1 MGDPRKSK
9 RAFSRPT
16 RPYDK
21 DRITAEKT
29 LMRDFGLRRKNEI
42 YRAEAF
48 IREIKRRVRMTI
60 ASKDKDAEKT
70 LLQKVVKYGMV
81 GEKEASIDTVLDL
94 DVKSFLERRLE
105 TQVVRK
111 KLANSYLQARQFIV
125 HGHIYVNDVKVTSP
139 KYIVRQD
146 EENFISFSPRSALA
160 SGFEHAPKKVKERV
174 MSAQQG
180 RFGRRR
186 PFNRQGGAP
195 FNRQGGGAPFNRQ
208 GGGAPFNRQG
218 GAPAAGAKPATT
230 GGANK

>member
-29 LMRDFGLRRKNEI
+29 LMKDFGLRRKNEI

-60 ASKDKDAEKT
+60 ASKDEDAEKT

-81 GEKEASIDTVLDL
+81 GEEEASIDTVLDL

-125 HGHIYVNDVKVTSP
+125 HGHIFVNDVKVTSP

-146 EENFISFSPRSALA
+146 EENFITFSSRSALA
-160 SGFEHAPKKVKERV
+160 SGFEYAPKKVKEREV
-174 MSAQQG
+174 RSGPQS

-186 PFNRQGGAP
+186 P

-208 GGGAPFNRQG
+208 RGA
-218 GAPAAGAKPATT
+218 ALAAGAKPAIT

>member
-9 RAFSRPT
+9 KAFSRPT

-21 DRITAEKT
+21 ERITSEKT
-29 LMRDFGLRRKNEI
+29 LMKDFGLRRKNEI
-42 YRAEAF
+42 YRAEEF
-48 IREIKRRVRMTI
+48 IRDLKRRVRMFI
-60 ASKDKDAEKT
+60 ASKDKDAEKI
-70 LLQKVVKYGMV
+70 LLQKVVKYGMIS
-81 GEKEASIDTVLDL
+81 EDEASIDAILNL

-105 TQVVRK
+105 TQMVRQ

-125 HGHIYVNDVKVTSP
+125 HGHIYVNDVRVTSP
-139 KYIVRQD
+139 KYIVGRN
-146 EENFISFSPRSALA
+146 EENFISFGPRSALV
-160 SGFEHAPKKVKERV
+160 SSFEHAPKKVKERV